1 MNRGKTKIHRRLGF
15 QRLSDRRLLAVYQVT
30 TTEDTI
36 SPNDAELSLRE
47 AITLANQTNG
57 PDVIQFAP
65 SLFNA
70 GPVTIDLAL
79 GELLVLDAAEINGPG
94 PTLLTID
101 ANEGSRVFRIDQATD
116 PVRLSGLAI
125 RGGRTTTDGD
135 YTDFSASGPAI
146 LSTANTEV
154 SLFNVH
160 VSGNHTEGRYAR
172 GAVSVVD
179 GSLTVSASEFR
190 GNTTAGYRAH
200 GGAMYVW
207 LKTARLS
214 DVIMIDNHV
223 FGDESNGGAVNG
235 EYADIIIVDSIL
247 EQNTIEGYAGFG
259 GAIATE
265 YLTLE
270 GTTVRQNKTTG
281 SYGAGAG
288 IWVAQRG
295 TIVDS
300 DITENRTEG
309 YQAHGAGVFS
319 KNKLRISQTRIAD
332 NHLVDGEA
340 YGAAIAFGGYIDQVS
355 LTLED
360 VTVSGN
366 SGGDGTNVG
375 VSSNDHPDI
384 ELEVW
389 MIGGQNALQA
399 PNSPV
404 RVSSATAEG
413 EQFTRWAIGDG
424 TSRMT
429 VRTPRS
435 LTNPIVSSDVNGDG
449 SVTALDALQVI
460 NELNR
465 RQFSDQ
471 NGEIRWSVL
480 DDEVTQFLDQ
490 NFDGQITALDALRV
504 INELNRLGSS
514 ALAAP
519 EPLLASPI
527 DRHSNDDAVI
537 ENDEAIALLF

>member
-30 TTEDTI
+30 TTDDSI

-47 AITLANQTNG
+47 AIDLANQNSG

-65 SLFNA
+65 SLFDA

-79 GELLVLDAAEINGPG
+79 GELLVLDAVEINGPG
-94 PTLLTID
+94 PTLLTVD
-101 ANEGSRVFRIDQATD
+101 ANGGSRVFRIDQAID
-116 PVRLSGLAI
+116 AVRLSGLTI
-125 RGGRTTTDGD
+125 QGGRTTTDGD

-146 LSTANTEV
+146 LSTANTEL

-160 VSGNHTEGRYAR
+160 VLGNHTEGSYAR

-179 GSLTVSASEFR
+179 GSLAVSASEFR

-200 GGAMYVW
+200 GGAAYVW
-207 LKTARLS
+207 QEAGRFS
-214 DVIMIDNHV
+214 DVTMIDNHV
-223 FGDESNGGAVNG
+223 FGPESFGGAVFG
-235 EYADIIIVDSIL
+235 EYADLTFVDSVL
-247 EQNTIEGYAGFG
+247 EQNTAEGYAGFG

-265 YLTLE
+265 NLTLQ

-281 SYGAGAG
+281 SYGVGGG

-295 TIVDS
+295 TIIDS
-300 DITENRTEG
+300 HITENRTEG
-309 YQAHGAGVFS
+309 FQAHGAGVFS
-319 KNKLRISQTRIAD
+319 GNQLRISQTRIAD

-340 YGAAIAFGGYIDQVS
+340 YGAAIAFGGYIDQAS

-366 SGGDGTNVG
+366 SGGDGTKIG

-389 MIGGQNALQA
+389 IIGGQNALQA
-399 PNSPV
+399 PSSPV
-404 RVSSATAEG
+404 SVSSATAEG
-413 EQFTRWAIGDG
+413 EHFTRWAIGDG
-424 TSRMT
+424 TSRMV
-429 VRTPRS
+429 VRTLRS

-449 SVTALDALQVI
+449 SVTALDALQII

-471 NGEIRWSVL
+471 NGEIQWSVL
-480 DDEVTQFLDQ
+480 NNEVTQFFDQ

-504 INELNRLGSS
+504 INELNGMGSS
-514 ALAAP
+514 SSAAS
-519 EPLLASPI
+519 EPLVVGAV
-527 DRHSNDDAVI
+527 DRRSTDDAVD